1 MSVIELLFKYW
12 LAVKRLTG
20 IYDYKGMCIAGYDP
34 PYLATTVVLGR
45 ADGGFVL
52 AVDGSSSRYHFKY
65 IKDYVDVVKEDGED
79 PTSSVTF
86 KGLIWA
92 KPVVIADER
101 HSYVR
106 FDLARRHVGS
116 FKPKCVPPLAGS
128 RWWVFYPSEGIFLKD
143 EGLNYFLDEES
154 LEETSQIFVLTERGI
169 SVYCRSCI
177 EFDEA
182 TLSPCKYAFGGK
194 WLYHSPIGPPVS
206 APGAGSLSGA
216 ELPVVRHRDR
226 YLRVGPWLAWH
237 RVLGILD
244 DGKWVIIGD
253 DGLYEAEFI
262 PTVKYPLEEFGE
274 VGYVRVLGP
283 YGGDVDDVQSPC
295 GAPRLVACTEDTRE
309 ALISAGHSCNEGG
322 GIPHVLL
329 GSGDAIKLGREVID
343 WPLRDPCDLLTQF
356 PFVFNPV
363 L

>member
-1 MSVIELLFKYW
+1 MERPYRNWVGVGESIDFFYGPHVSSDIHGTALW
-12 LAVKRLTG
+12 VGRSGRRL
-20 IYDYKGMCIAGYDP
+20 
-34 PYLATTVVLGR
+34 
-45 ADGGFVL
+45 VL
-52 AVDGSSSRYHFKY
+52 AVH
-65 IKDYVDVVKEDGED
+65 VED
-79 PTSSVTF
+79 PHAFAELPSVLRSLIREVRGWREAKLVAKGFVVARPVAVGDKLVFQLEEVLNGPF
-86 KGLIWA
+86 KH
-92 KPVVIADER
+92 R
-101 HSYVR
+101 
-106 FDLARRHVGS
+106 
-116 FKPKCVPPLAGS
+116 CVPPIAGS
-128 RWWVFYPSEGIFLKD
+128 RWWRLMR
-143 EGLNYFLDEES
+143 ES
-154 LEETSQIFVLTERGI
+154 DNVYAYVLTEEGEKKVRAGLSNWYTI
-169 SVYCRSCI
+169 SLCKAI
-177 EFDEA
+177 LGLQFGLLDEKRA
-182 TLSPCKYAFGGK
+182 ERAWPSPV
-194 WLYHSPIGPPVS
+194 GPPLS
-206 APGAGSLSGA
+206 IPGAGSLSGA

>member
-1 MSVIELLFKYW
+1 
-12 LAVKRLTG
+12 
-20 IYDYKGMCIAGYDP
+20 
-34 PYLATTVVLGR
+34 
-45 ADGGFVL
+45 
-52 AVDGSSSRYHFKY
+52 
-65 IKDYVDVVKEDGED
+65 
-79 PTSSVTF
+79 
-86 KGLIWA
+86 
-92 KPVVIADER
+92 
-101 HSYVR
+101 
-106 FDLARRHVGS
+106 
-116 FKPKCVPPLAGS
+116 
-128 RWWVFYPSEGIFLKD
+128 
-143 EGLNYFLDEES
+143 
-154 LEETSQIFVLTERGI
+154 
-169 SVYCRSCI
+169 
-177 EFDEA
+177 
-182 TLSPCKYAFGGK
+182 
-194 WLYHSPIGPPVS
+194 
-206 APGAGSLSGA
+206 SGA

-253 DGLYEAEFI
+253 DGLYEAVFK
-262 PTVKYPLEEFGE
+262 PTAKNPLGEFGE
-274 VGYVRVLGP
+274 VGYVKILGP
-283 YGGDVDDVQSPC
+283 YAGDVDDVQSPC